1 MTKQNGSGQITVPV
15 SPVEQQSMTQ
25 VQDRLDSPAYLSDDE
40 EVRRGQQAWSRL
52 KKDPSWADWI
62 SVGKAHLKGRQA
74 AMRDA
79 CTNKST
85 GRRYNQIFGEWLT
98 RHGFDGIDSGD
109 RRRLF
114 EVMKHLDEIE
124 GWRATLPTTNRLR
137 LNHPATVLRK
147 WHAKTQIPS
156 QSDRLSPYAQL
167 RESLVHLSEENERLK
182 QEIKRGG
189 GDLWNA
195 DDRSVEPEREA
206 AEPAEPGPLFAVAV
220 AKAVAAAKRDLIQR
234 LEPHLDALEQG
245 VALLRGDAER
255 RDASPMKSSHS

>member
-1 MTKQNGSGQITVPV
+1 MSARSNGSAGQITVPV

-25 VQDRLDSPAYLSDDE
+25 VQDRLDSPAYVSDDE
-40 EVRRGQQAWSRL
+40 EVRRGQEAWSRL

-74 AMRDA
+74 AMREA
-79 CTNKST
+79 CTNKPT

-98 RHGFDGIDSGD
+98 RYGFDGIDSGD

-114 EVMKHLDEIE
+114 EVMERLDGIE
-124 GWRATLPTTNRLR
+124 TWLATLPTGNRLR
-137 LNHPATVLRK
+137 LNHPTSVLRK
-147 WHAKTQIPS
+147 WRACTQIPT
-156 QSDRLSPYAQL
+156 QSKKPSAFAQMKA
-167 RESLVHLSEENERLK
+167 SVVHLSEENERLK

-220 AKAVAAAKRDLIQR
+220 AKAVAAAKRDLMQK
-234 LEPHLDALEQG
+234 LQPHFDELEQC
-245 VALLRGDAER
+245 VALLRGDG
-255 RDASPMKSSHS
+255 

>member
-1 MTKQNGSGQITVPV
+1 
-15 SPVEQQSMTQ
+15 MTQ
-25 VQDRLDSPAYLSDDE
+25 VQHKLDSPTYVISDDKE
-40 EVRRGQQAWSRL
+40 IREGQEAWSRL
-52 KKDPSWADWI
+52 KKHMSWSDWT
-62 SVGKAHLKGRQA
+62 SVGRAHLKGRQA
-74 AMRDA
+74 AMREA
-79 CTNKST
+79 NTNEPT

-98 RHGFDGIDSGD
+98 RHGFDDIDKGD
-109 RRRLF
+109 RSRLF
-114 EVMKHLDEIE
+114 EVMDHLDEIE
-124 GWRATLPTTNRLR
+124 NWLATLPTTNRLR

-147 WHAKTQIPS
+147 WHAKTQTPS

-220 AKAVAAAKRDLIQR
+220 AKAVAAAKRDLMQK
-234 LEPHLDALEQG
+234 LQPHFDELEQG
-245 VALLRGDAER
+245 VALPR
-255 RDASPMKSSHS
+255 RWRAVLDPENLT